1 MEKQFV
7 KIVKS
12 PQERCYFFAGF
23 FFLGPAALCMGPH
36 EQFALA
42 LAWIPWVHR
51 GGGAR

>member
-36 EQFALA
+36 EQFAFEQLS
-42 LAWIPWVHR
+42 LFDME
-51 GGGAR
+51 GQES